1 MKTIRNIWKIEIK
14 QLEKMKLKM
23 VPKKRCNKSGF
34 GGCPNLRVSRFGS
47 WRTSWHSGKRVAWWL
62 LPPWPCTK
70 YLGDQASASR
80 RSTECRDLKQCR
92 EGGSQ
97 PENQKPLHLTQQSIR
112 NPSKPWEVG
121 SSNRHSTPGKLT
133 WNLKWEVTHRAKN
146 CLSISTWQKL
156 KSNDTGKGKQVLLY

>member
-23 VPKKRCNKSGF
+23 VPKKRCNKSGL

-47 WRTSWHSGKRVAWWL
+47 WSG
-62 LPPWPCTK
+62 
-70 YLGDQASASR
+70 LGLAFWEKGGLMTPLTLALYQVPGRPGICLQEEYWVQGTWNSAVREAASQ
-80 RSTECRDLKQCR
+80 K
-92 EGGSQ
+92 
-97 PENQKPLHLTQQSIR
+97 PEPLHLTQQSIR
-112 NPSKPWEVG
+112 NPSEPWEVG

-156 KSNDTGKGKQVLLY
+156 KSNDTGKG